1 MDASLHALSQL
12 LLNTTWLAP
21 FIAFLAGVLTSFTPC
36 SLSSVPL
43 IVGYVGG
50 TTATSAEGAQTSAT
64 LHTPSTQRAFLL
76 SLVFALGSALTFTA
90 FGIMASLAGELIG
103 TTASWWFFG
112 LGTLMMLMVLQM
124 LGLYQLIPSSHLL
137 SKNTKKGFIGAFLAG
152 ILGGIFSSPC
162 STPVLI
168 ALIAVVA
175 GKGSLSF
182 GILLFLMYSIGHGIL
197 AVMAG
202 TSIGLVQ
209 KLSQNNKYATL
220 SKALNGI
227 LAALMLGVGFYMFHL
242 GFQF

>member
-1 MDASLHALSQL
+1 MDALLTQLSEL
-12 LLNTTWLAP
+12 LLQSSWLAP

-50 TTATSAEGAQTSAT
+50 TADATHNDSR
-64 LHTPSTQRAFLL
+64 RAFWL
-76 SLVFALGSALTFTA
+76 SVIFALGSALTFTA

-103 TTASWWFFG
+103 TTASWWFFA

-124 LGLYQLIPSSHLL
+124 LGIYQLIPSSHLL
-137 SKNTKKGFIGAFLAG
+137 SKNTKKGFVGAFLAG
-152 ILGGIFSSPC
+152 VLGGIFSSPC

-175 GKGSLSF
+175 GKGSLTF
-182 GILLFLMYSIGHGIL
+182 GILLFLMYSLGHGIL
-197 AVMAG
+197 AVIAG
-202 TSIGLVQ
+202 SSVGLVQ
-209 KLSQNNKYATL
+209 KISQNEKYAML
-220 SKALNGI
+220 SKILNGV
-227 LAALMLGVGFYMFHL
+227 LALLMLGIGFYMFHL

>member
-1 MDASLHALSQL
+1 MDALLAQLSEL
-12 LLNTTWLAP
+12 ILNTTWIAP

-50 TTATSAEGAQTSAT
+50 ANI
-64 LHTPSTQRAFLL
+64 STNEQEQKYNTNRAFVL
-76 SLVFALGSALTFTA
+76 SLIFALGSAITFTF
-90 FGIMASLAGELIG
+90 FGIVASLAGELIG
-103 TTASWWFFG
+103 TASSSWFFA

-124 LGLYQLIPSSHLL
+124 LGIYQLIPSSHLL

-152 ILGGIFSSPC
+152 VLGGIFSSPC

-175 GKGSLSF
+175 GKGSLGF
-182 GILLFLMYSIGHGIL
+182 GILLFLMYSLGHGIL
-197 AVMAG
+197 AVIAG
-202 TSIGLVQ
+202 TSVGLVQ
-209 KLSQNNKYATL
+209 KLSENAKYAAV
-220 SKALNGI
+220 SKGLNILLAL
-227 LAALMLGVGFYMFHL
+227 LMLGVGFYMFHL